1 MLTVGLKSHSEGSGK
16 SDWLKGVGGVMAA
29 LSLFSTVSFEGENEK
44 AFLKNKQM
52 NLEISLQMILGG
64 WGIFT

>member
-1 MLTVGLKSHSEGSGK
+1 
-16 SDWLKGVGGVMAA
+16 MAA